1 MKINTEEHRNLKSA
15 PFVGLDSFVNE
26 KNEHMC
32 GEQVM
37 DLLKKMLVYDH
48 EMRLTAKQAMAH
60 PYFDPVREE
69 CE

>member
-1 MKINTEEHRNLKSA
+1 
-15 PFVGLDSFVNE
+15 
-26 KNEHMC
+26 MC